1 MKKENRLRYI
11 LPENR
16 TVRIVLAVF
25 FWLLAA
31 ACAGCIFWLSSRDG
45 NQSKDMSDNV
55 RGILAKILGSPLG
68 SFIVRKFAHF
78 FEYAALGFLI
88 GCALFLSRRRFSPV
102 ISVICSALYSVSD
115 EIHQYFVPGRACRIF
130 RCRSRHPRR
139 ADGYIYPHA
148 HNSYSK
154 LNRNAQ
160 KGKIFRVNF

>member
-1 MKKENRLRYI
+1 MKKENKLKYI

-31 ACAGCIFWLSSRDG
+31 ACAGCIFWLSSKNG
-45 NQSKDMSDNV
+45 NQSQNMSDSV
-55 RGILAKILGSPLG
+55 RGILMKLFGPLLN

-78 FEYAALGFLI
+78 FEYAVLGFLI

-102 ISVICSALYSVSD
+102 TSVICSALYSVSD

-130 RCRSRHPRR
+130 DVGVDTLGALTGTLILALIILIVNSIAIRR
-139 ADGYIYPHA
+139 KEK
-148 HNSYSK
+148 YS
-154 LNRNAQ
+154 A
-160 KGKIFRVNF
+160 

>member
-1 MKKENRLRYI
+1 MKKENKLRYI

-45 NQSKDMSDNV
+45 NQSQNMSDSV
-55 RGILAKILGSPLG
+55 RGILMKLFGPLLN

-78 FEYAALGFLI
+78 FEYAVLGFLI
-88 GCALFLSRRRFSPV
+88 GCALFLSRRRFSP
-102 ISVICSALYSVSD
+102 ITAVICSALYSISD

-130 RCRSRHPRR
+130 DVGVDTLGALTGTLILALIILIINSIAMRR
-139 ADGYIYPHA
+139 KEK
-148 HNSYSK
+148 YS
-154 LNRNAQ
+154 A
-160 KGKIFRVNF
+160 

>member
-1 MKKENRLRYI
+1 MKKENKLKYI

-31 ACAGCIFWLSSRDG
+31 ACAGCIFWLSSKDG
-45 NQSKDMSDNV
+45 NQSQNMSDSV
-55 RGILAKILGSPLG
+55 RGILMKLFGPLLN

-102 ISVICSALYSVSD
+102 IFAVPFIQSATRYTSISSPD
-115 EIHQYFVPGRACRIF
+115 E
-130 RCRSRHPRR
+130 
-139 ADGYIYPHA
+139 HA
-148 HNSYSK
+148 AFSMSESTPSA
-154 LNRNAQ
+154 R
-160 KGKIFRVNF
+160 

>member
-1 MKKENRLRYI
+1 MKKENKLKYI

-16 TVRIVLAVF
+16 TARIVLAVF

-31 ACAGCIFWLSSRDG
+31 ACAGCIFWLSSKDG
-45 NQSKDMSDNV
+45 NQSQNMSDSV
-55 RGILAKILGSPLG
+55 RGILMKLFGPLLN

-78 FEYAALGFLI
+78 FEYAVLGFLI

-130 RCRSRHPRR
+130 DVGVDTLG
-139 ADGYIYPHA
+139 ALTGTLILA
-148 HNSYSK
+148 FIILIVNSIAIRKKEKYS
-154 LNRNAQ
+154 A
-160 KGKIFRVNF
+160 

>member
-1 MKKENRLRYI
+1 MKKENKLKYI

-31 ACAGCIFWLSSRDG
+31 ACAGCIFWLSSKNG
-45 NQSKDMSDNV
+45 NQSQNMSDSV

-88 GCALFLSRRRFSPV
+88 GCAFFLSA
-102 ISVICSALYSVSD
+102 IYSVSD

-130 RCRSRHPRR
+130 DVGVDTLGALTGTLILALIILIVNSIAIRR
-139 ADGYIYPHA
+139 KEK
-148 HNSYSK
+148 YS
-154 LNRNAQ
+154 A
-160 KGKIFRVNF
+160 

>member
-31 ACAGCIFWLSSRDG
+31 ACAGCIFWLSSKDG
-45 NQSKDMSDNV
+45 SQSQNMSYSV
-55 RGILAKILGSPLG
+55 RGILMKLFGPLLN

-78 FEYAALGFLI
+78 FEYAVLGFLI
-88 GCALFLSRRRFSPV
+88 GCALFLSRKRFSP
-102 ISVICSALYSVSD
+102 ITAVICSALYSISD

-130 RCRSRHPRR
+130 DVGVDTLG
-139 ADGYIYPHA
+139 ALTGTLILA
-148 HNSYSK
+148 LIILIINSIAMRIKEKYS
-154 LNRNAQ
+154 A
-160 KGKIFRVNF
+160 

>member
-78 FEYAALGFLI
+78 FEYTARLFTQTGKFQKPDVIMATSVHPFTCVAGILI
-88 GCALFLSRRRFSPV
+88 AKKYHCPCV
-102 ISVICSALYSVSD
+102 V
-115 EIHQYFVPGRACRIF
+115 EI
-130 RCRSRHPRR
+130 
-139 ADGYIYPHA
+139 ADLWP
-148 HNSYSK
+148 
-154 LNRNAQ
+154 LTL
-160 KGKIFRVNF
+160 VE

>member
-1 MKKENRLRYI
+1 MKKENKLRYI

-25 FWLLAA
+25 FWLSAA
-31 ACAGCIFWLSSRDG
+31 ACAGCIFWLSSKDG
-45 NQSKDMSDNV
+45 NQSQNMSDSV
-55 RGILAKILGSPLG
+55 RGILMKLFGPLLN

-102 ISVICSALYSVSD
+102 ISVICSALYSISD

-130 RCRSRHPRR
+130 DVGVDTLGALTGTLILALIILIVNSIAIRR
-139 ADGYIYPHA
+139 KEK
-148 HNSYSK
+148 YS
-154 LNRNAQ
+154 A
-160 KGKIFRVNF
+160 

>member
-1 MKKENRLRYI
+1 MKKENKLRYI

-31 ACAGCIFWLSSRDG
+31 ACAGCIFWLSSKDG
-45 NQSKDMSDNV
+45 NQSQNMSDSV
-55 RGILAKILGSPLG
+55 RGILMKLFGPLLN

-88 GCALFLSRRRFSPV
+88 GCALFLSRRRFSP
-102 ISVICSALYSVSD
+102 ITAVICSALYSVSD

-130 RCRSRHPRR
+130 DVGVDTLGALTGTLFLAFIILIVSSIAIRR
-139 ADGYIYPHA
+139 KEK
-148 HNSYSK
+148 YS
-154 LNRNAQ
+154 A
-160 KGKIFRVNF
+160 

>member
-1 MKKENRLRYI
+1 MKKENKLKYI
-11 LPENR
+11 LPENQ

-31 ACAGCIFWLSSRDG
+31 ACAGCIFWLSSKDG
-45 NQSKDMSDNV
+45 NQSQNMSDSV
-55 RGILAKILGSPLG
+55 RGILMKLFGPLLN

-102 ISVICSALYSVSD
+102 VSVICSAIYSVSD

-130 RCRSRHPRR
+130 DVGVDTLGALTGTLFLAFIILIVSSIAIRR
-139 ADGYIYPHA
+139 KEK
-148 HNSYSK
+148 YS
-154 LNRNAQ
+154 A
-160 KGKIFRVNF
+160 

>member
-31 ACAGCIFWLSSRDG
+31 ACAGCIFWLSSKDG
-45 NQSKDMSDNV
+45 NQSQNMSDSV
-55 RGILAKILGSPLG
+55 RGILMKLFGPLLN

-78 FEYAALGFLI
+78 FEYAVLGFLI
-88 GCALFLSRRRFSPV
+88 GCALFLSRRRFSP
-102 ISVICSALYSVSD
+102 ITAVICSALYSISD

-130 RCRSRHPRR
+130 DVGVDTLGALTGTLILALIILIVNSIAIRR
-139 ADGYIYPHA
+139 KEK
-148 HNSYSK
+148 YS
-154 LNRNAQ
+154 A
-160 KGKIFRVNF
+160 

>member
-31 ACAGCIFWLSSRDG
+31 ACAGCIFWLSSKDG
-45 NQSKDMSDNV
+45 SQSQNMSDSV
-55 RGILAKILGSPLG
+55 RGILMKLFGPLLN

-78 FEYAALGFLI
+78 FEYAVLGFLI
-88 GCALFLSRRRFSPV
+88 GCALFLSRKRFSP
-102 ISVICSALYSVSD
+102 ITAVICSALYSISD

-130 RCRSRHPRR
+130 DVGVDTLGALTGTLILALIILIINSIAMRR
-139 ADGYIYPHA
+139 KEK
-148 HNSYSK
+148 YS
-154 LNRNAQ
+154 A
-160 KGKIFRVNF
+160 

>member
-31 ACAGCIFWLSSRDG
+31 ACAGCIFWLSSKDG
-45 NQSKDMSDNV
+45 SQSQNMSDSV
-55 RGILAKILGSPLG
+55 RGILMKLFGPLLN

-78 FEYAALGFLI
+78 FEYAVLGFLI
-88 GCALFLSRRRFSPV
+88 GCALFLSRRRFSP
-102 ISVICSALYSVSD
+102 ITAVICSALYSISD

-130 RCRSRHPRR
+130 DVGVDTLGALTGTLILALIILIINSIAMRR
-139 ADGYIYPHA
+139 KEK
-148 HNSYSK
+148 YS
-154 LNRNAQ
+154 A
-160 KGKIFRVNF
+160 

>member
-31 ACAGCIFWLSSRDG
+31 ACAGCIFWLSSKDG
-45 NQSKDMSDNV
+45 NQSQNMSDSV
-55 RGILAKILGSPLG
+55 RGILMKLFGPLLN

-78 FEYAALGFLI
+78 FEYAVLGFLI
-88 GCALFLSRRRFSPV
+88 GCALFLSRRRFSP
-102 ISVICSALYSVSD
+102 ITAVICSALYSISD

-130 RCRSRHPRR
+130 DVGVDTLGALTGTLILALIILIINSIAMRR
-139 ADGYIYPHA
+139 KEK
-148 HNSYSK
+148 YS
-154 LNRNAQ
+154 A
-160 KGKIFRVNF
+160 

>member
-130 RCRSRHPRR
+130 DVGVDTLGELTGTLILALIILIVNSIAMRR
-139 ADGYIYPHA
+139 KEK
-148 HNSYSK
+148 YS
-154 LNRNAQ
+154 A
-160 KGKIFRVNF
+160 